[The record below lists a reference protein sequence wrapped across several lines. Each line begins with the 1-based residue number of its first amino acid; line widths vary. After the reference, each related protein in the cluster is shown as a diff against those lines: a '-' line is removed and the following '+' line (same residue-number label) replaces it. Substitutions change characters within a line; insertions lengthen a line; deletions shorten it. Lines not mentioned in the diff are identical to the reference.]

1 MHISGVI
8 ELTNAKIITIMR
20 IGWRQFIK
28 SKLQRKSGYAAVGIS
43 LSIDTASFCALKR
56 TRDGHEIA
64 LYHETPMGDWPV
76 ALAKWT
82 NRNKIGNA
90 QCAVSFGSMFY
101 NVYQTEKP
109 AVADD
114 EIHQALTWTVKEL
127 TGANMVFD
135 YFEIPAQSS
144 GNNNINVA
152 VVPASILEG
161 AIDAVTKAGL
171 QLETITVEELAVC
184 DVLPVAE
191 EPVMTLLQKAGEE
204 IQLAIVKQ
212 GQLYFS
218 RSLKGFEN
226 LGSFTVEELQMGVMD
241 SLSVQIQ
248 RSMDYFESQLRQA
261 PVRKIL
267 MNIEAANSEPI
278 AAQIRELMR
287 VDVEP
292 FEVNIP
298 MTADSQFPLT
308 YQCVGAALGL
318 LGSPQNSA
326 EKAA

>member
-1 MHISGVI
+1 MRFSGVI
-8 ELTNAKIITIMR
+8 VLTLARIITIMR

-56 TRDGHEIA
+56 SSAGLEIA

-76 ALAKWT
+76 ALAKWVSQ
-82 NRNKIGNA
+82 NKIGAA
-90 QCAVSFGSMFY
+90 QCAISFGSMFY
-101 NVYQTEKP
+101 NIYQTEKP
-109 AVADD
+109 AVPAE

-144 GNNNINVA
+144 GNNNLNVA
-152 VVPASILEG
+152 VVPASVLEG
-161 AIDAVTKAGL
+161 AIDAAMNAGL
-171 QLETITVEELAVC
+171 LLQAMTVEELAVC
-184 DVLPVAE
+184 DVLPVTD

-204 IQLAIVKQ
+204 IHLAIVKQ

-267 MNIEAANSEPI
+267 MSIEAANSEPI
-278 AAQIRELMR
+278 AAQIKELMR
-287 VDVEP
+287 VDVEA
-292 FEVNIP
+292 FEVLVP
-298 MTADSQFPLT
+298 MTADSPYPLT
-308 YQCVGAALGL
+308 YQCVGAALSL
-318 LGSPQNSA
+318 LSDEQKPA
-326 EKAA
+326 ENAA